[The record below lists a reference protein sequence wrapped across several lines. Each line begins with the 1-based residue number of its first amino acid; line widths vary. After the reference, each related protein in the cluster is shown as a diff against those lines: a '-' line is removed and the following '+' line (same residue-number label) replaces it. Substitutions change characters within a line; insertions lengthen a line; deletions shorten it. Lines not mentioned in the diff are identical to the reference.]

1 MAFSDCPSVRAM
13 TAERSVRRRLIAS
26 AALVC
31 AGVALLA
38 AVPVQAQDYPA
49 KPIRIIVAYPTG
61 GISDNVAR
69 ALGEKLS
76 AQLGQPVV
84 VENRAGAGGSIGM
97 DAVAKAAP
105 DGYTLGFSSVSP
117 LTLNPHFGKLP

>member
-1 MAFSDCPSVRAM
+1 MLLCLGAP
-13 TAERSVRRRLIAS
+13 LLS
-26 AALVC
+26 AAP
-31 AGVALLA
+31 AL
-38 AVPVQAQDYPA
+38 AQDYPT

-69 ALGEKLS
+69 ALGEKLA

-97 DAVAKAAP
+97 DAVVNRRPTAIRWAFP
-105 DGYTLGFSSVSP
+105 Q
-117 LTLNPHFGKLP
+117 

>member
-1 MAFSDCPSVRAM
+1 M
-13 TAERSVRRRLIAS
+13 TSARSARRRLIAS
-26 AALVC
+26 AALLG
-31 AGVALLA
+31 AGLPLLA
-38 AVPVQAQDYPA
+38 AAPVQAQDYPA
-49 KPIRIIVAYPTG
+49 KPIRLIVAYPTG

-97 DAVAKAAP
+97 DAVAKSAP
-105 DGYTLGFSSVSP
+105 DGYTLG
-117 LTLNPHFGKLP
+117 